1 MDEGRKLMA
10 GKKRYLSA
18 VLTLMILTGTACGGS
33 FPQTESGM
41 ENSDTEMVSDDLESG
56 ENVGESGEAEEEND
70 FKEPDT
76 SVTGQPEGEAEAE
89 RVDAGVPDQSEE
101 VVSETDQESENT
113 EDDANGLT
121 VTQSQYVYQDEYND
135 IEIYYPQIQGFADLD
150 KAERINTLIENDVKK
165 VTLEERVSEHLFC
178 VYLNYEVKFLSENMI
193 SIFYK
198 GMYGYT
204 TPGHGLY
211 ATALAT
217 TIDLEK
223 QKVLTL
229 SDIVTDFDAL
239 SERLLDDQ
247 FESITTWEGIT
258 GTGQISRKWEFQ
270 ESELIEYLKATEFDY
285 ERHYIEWYI
294 GDTSF
299 VIVSLKW
306 GGYNEYSTNIES
318 VKNLLNEEFY
328 REVCEGQAGE
338 KTLSD
343 SSNQ

>member
-1 MDEGRKLMA
+1 MNKGKKLMA

-76 SVTGQPEGEAEAE
+76 SVTEQPEGEAKAE
-89 RVDAGVPDQSEE
+89 QEDADIPDQSEE
-101 VVSETDQESENT
+101 VVSDTDQESENT

-135 IEIYYPQIQGFADLD
+135 IEIYYPQIQGFEDLD

-165 VTLEERVSEHLFC
+165 VTLKERVSEYLFC
-178 VYLNYEVKFLSENMI
+178 VYLSYEVMFLNENMI

-198 GMYGYT
+198 GMYGYI

-211 ATALAT
+211 ARALAT
-217 TIDLEK
+217 TIDLENE
-223 QKVLTL
+223 KVLTL
-229 SDIVTDFDAL
+229 NDIVVDFDTL
-239 SERLLDDQ
+239 SELLLDDK
-247 FESITTWEGIT
+247 FEGITTWEGIT
-258 GTGQISRKWEFQ
+258 GGDRFSWNWIDKKD
-270 ESELIEYLKATEFDY
+270 LIECMKATEFDSANSA
-285 ERHYIEWYI
+285 IEWYTD
-294 GDTSF
+294 GDLF
-299 VIVSLKW
+299 VIVYV
-306 GGYNEYSTNIES
+306 GVIYNEYAADIKS
-318 VKNLLNEEFY
+318 VRNLLSEEFY
-328 REVCEGQAGE
+328 REVCEG
-338 KTLSD
+338 
-343 SSNQ
+343 

>member
-1 MDEGRKLMA
+1 MICD
-10 GKKRYLSA
+10 KRRRCIVSRQRH
-18 VLTLMILTGTACGGS
+18 VLWVFSLMILTGTACGGS
-33 FPQTESGM
+33 FPQTESSM
-41 ENSDTEMVSDDLESG
+41 ENNDTEMVSDDLESG
-56 ENVGESGEAEEEND
+56 EDVGENGEAEEEND

-76 SVTGQPEGEAEAE
+76 SVTGQSEGEAEAE
-89 RVDAGVPDQSEE
+89 RADADVPDQSEE
-101 VVSETDQESENT
+101 DVSETDQESENT

-135 IEIYYPQIQGFADLD
+135 IEIYYPQIQGFEDPD
-150 KAERINTLIENDVKK
+150 KAERINALIENDVKK
-165 VTLEERVSEHLFC
+165 LILEERVSEHLFC
-178 VYLNYEVKFLSENMI
+178 AYLNYEVKFLNDNII

-198 GMYGYT
+198 GMYGYI

-258 GTGQISRKWEFQ
+258 GTGRFSQDWILFDKKDLLEQ
-270 ESELIEYLKATEFDY
+270 MKATEFDSANSV
-285 ERHYIEWYI
+285 IEWYAD
-294 GDTSF
+294 GDLF
-299 VIVSLKW
+299 VIIYV
-306 GGYNEYSTNIES
+306 GVIYNEYAANIES
-318 VKNLLNEEFY
+318 VKNLLSEEFY
-328 REVCEGQAGE
+328 RKVCEG
-338 KTLSD
+338 
-343 SSNQ
+343 

>member
-1 MDEGRKLMA
+1 MGGGKKHIA
-10 GKKRYLSA
+10 GKKRYISA
-18 VLTLMILTGTACGGS
+18 VLTLVILTGTACGAS
-33 FPQTESGM
+33 LPQTESGM
-41 ENSDTEMVSDDLESG
+41 ENSNTEMVSDDLESG
-56 ENVGESGEAEEEND
+56 EDVGESGEAEEEND

-76 SVTGQPEGEAEAE
+76 SVTGQLEGEAEAE
-89 RVDAGVPDQSEE
+89 RVDADVPDQSEE

-135 IEIYYPQIQGFADLD
+135 IEIYYPQIQGFADID

-165 VTLEERVSEHLFC
+165 LILEERISEHLFC
-178 VYLNYEVKFLSENMI
+178 AYLNYEVKFLNENII

-198 GMYGYT
+198 GMYGYI

-229 SDIVTDFDAL
+229 SDIVTDFDTL
-239 SERLLDDQ
+239 SERLLNDQ

-258 GTGQISRKWEFQ
+258 GTGRFSRDWIFDKKD
-270 ESELIEYLKATEFDY
+270 LIEQMKATEFDSANSA
-285 ERHYIEWYI
+285 IEWYTD
-294 GDTSF
+294 GDLF
-299 VIVSLKW
+299 VIVYV
-306 GGYNEYSTNIES
+306 GVIYNEYAANIKS

-328 REVCEGQAGE
+328 RKVCEGQAGE
-338 KTLSD
+338 ETLSD